1 MYVNFPKESDT
12 MSDGSKSDITAKKRV
27 RALFEEL
34 LDWINEII
42 KMLVIAVLMCT
53 FVVRPARVEGSS
65 MLPTLVDKDMIILWN
80 LCYEPRQ
87 GDIIAANSY
96 NLPNADGTRGKIIV
110 KRIIAVGGQEINID
124 FDEGKVY
131 VDGELFEVVGLA
143 NITTDRESN
152 YDYPLTV
159 PDGKYFVMGDN
170 RQHSTDSRSALV
182 GFIDRD
188 DILGKAVFRIYPFYT
203 AGSLYSNRD

>member
-12 MSDGSKSDITAKKRV
+12 MSAGSKSDLTAKKRV

-96 NLPNADGTRGKIIV
+96 NLPNADGTIGKIIV

-131 VDGELFEVVGLA
+131 VDGELFEVGGLA

-188 DILGKAVFRIYPFYT
+188 DILGKAVFRIYPFNT
-203 AGSLYSNRD
+203 AGCLYSNRD